1 MEKRIHVGIADV
13 EMLLKFVVDMSQDR
27 TRRLAE
33 VVPCLTIGFWPSQP
47 NVLCGSARTHAP
59 VLRMQYD
66 PAMLHAQQ
74 LLHIQE
80 KGGVTVANTSA
91 PAAKTSTG
99 VNGKRFGLAVLAAA
113 VLNLIAYAVG
123 SLAGASWVANGQS
136 ITWIMVILATLFP
149 MAVGGA
155 ITYLLSRR
163 WGKATTV
170 MAWIGLAFG
179 IVTLPAPL
187 FAAENAAAGL
197 SLASMHVITGVV
209 WFLAVRP
216 GRSVVAG

>member
-1 MEKRIHVGIADV
+1 
-13 EMLLKFVVDMSQDR
+13 
-27 TRRLAE
+27 
-33 VVPCLTIGFWPSQP
+33 
-47 NVLCGSARTHAP
+47 
-59 VLRMQYD
+59 MQYD

-74 LLHIQE
+74 LLHTQE
-80 KGGVTVANTSA
+80 KEGVIMANTSA
-91 PAAKTSTG
+91 PAANPSTAM
-99 VNGKRFGLAVLAAA
+99 NGKRFGLAVLAAA

-123 SLAGASWVANGQS
+123 SLAGVNWVANGQS
-136 ITWIMVILATLFP
+136 VTWIMVIFATLFP

-155 ITYLLSRR
+155 ITFLLSRR
-163 WGKATTV
+163 WGKATLV

-197 SLASMHVITGVV
+197 ALASMHVITGVV